1 MAVYDGG
8 RGWFCR
14 EIFCGK
20 ARANGWESE
29 HAGRKRKADEV
40 DLNDGYTSK
49 KERVAAASRK
59 APWAKDVDWDSCANV
74 AEMYVTGLCCS

>member
-20 ARANGWESE
+20 ARANGY
-29 HAGRKRKADEV
+29 V
-40 DLNDGYTSK
+40 VPTSNVCSPLDPCSGTSSSDF
-49 KERVAAASRK
+49 ENRV
-59 APWAKDVDWDSCANV
+59 NV
-74 AEMYVTGLCCS
+74 